1 MLLTMTIIGNLCGDG
16 SRSGVHPLTFD
27 EGDLQ
32 DVTVRMDDML
42 KSLGLYNQNL
52 SSPRQSGE

>member
-1 MLLTMTIIGNLCGDG
+1 MTIIGNLCGDG
-16 SRSGVHPLTFD
+16 SRSGVPPLTFD